1 MPSGDVSTMP
11 RYSPVRSMTP
21 PAHTIGPG
29 RRSRGG
35 TVGSRLAGHP
45 VAAVVVLEPQR
56 ALVGGPRAVLAGVVD
71 GVPDP
76 PAGRVGRGELPHR
89 GRADRAPE
97 ALLAL
102 APATRGPERR
112 GQHRPGGALG
122 GGEGGQ
128 VVLDEAAPAARG
140 GRLRRRAGLPR
151 AVPGGGPAGRARPR
165 RRRSAGGRALR
176 GARVV
181 SAARAE
187 HSPRDEAHGEQDAEP
202 E

>member
-56 ALVGGPRAVLAGVVD
+56 DLVGGPRAVLADVVD

-76 PAGRVGRGELPHR
+76 SAGRVGRGELPHR

-97 ALLAL
+97 APVAVE
-102 APATRGPERR
+102 PATGVLERR
-112 GQHRPGGALG
+112 RQHLPGGVLVG
-122 GGEGGQ
+122 GDGGQ
-128 VVLDEAAPAARG
+128 VVLDEAAHAGRG
-140 GRLRRRAGLPR
+140 GLLRRRAGLPR
-151 AVPGGGPAGRARPR
+151 AVPGGGPGAGARPR
-165 RRRSAGGRALR
+165 R
-176 GARVV
+176 
-181 SAARAE
+181 
-187 HSPRDEAHGEQDAEP
+187 
-202 E
+202 